1 MSDKKPYSPPQL
13 FRVELNHDQAILASC
28 SLMSMN
34 AMAGATGVGC
44 VNMGCKIGNP
54 AGDMGGRVS

>member
-28 SLMSMN
+28 SLSSGGM
-34 AMAGATGVGC
+34 MAGATGLGC
-44 VNMGCKIGNP
+44 VSGGCKIGSA